1 MSRHLRMTLHF
12 FAWSQR
18 VRFDS
23 LHQFL
28 PMRLNYDPKSSI
40 SPESAVGLEL
50 WCIAIAAI
58 ALDLHRLSRSYSK
71 STPRARSF
79 RERAEVC
86 VLCVSGACAFDAPVS
101 LFSHHEHAERRSW
114 NGSSAKAC

>member
-1 MSRHLRMTLHF
+1 MALHF

-18 VRFDS
+18 VWFDS

-28 PMRLNYDPKSSI
+28 SMRLNYDPKSSI

-50 WCIAIAAI
+50 WRIAMAAI
-58 ALDLHRLSRSYSK
+58 ALDPHRLARSYSK

-79 RERAEVC
+79 RERAEAC
-86 VLCVSGACAFDAPVS
+86 LLCVSYACAFDGSLRLSLTMSTAAPMLDEVITP
-101 LFSHHEHAERRSW
+101 
-114 NGSSAKAC
+114 